1 MSVENEYSGRMLE
14 RQLRLFEHSKPLLTR
29 LGADFFKSVP
39 SCPGVYLMFNDADR
53 LLYVGQSCNLHIRLG
68 SYKNAN
74 PHHVSRKTLR
84 LVHSVTRIKLEA
96 CETALAARLRENE
109 LLRTLRPRFNRV
121 NTWPKA
127 YWFIGCR
134 EEGNVLRLWL
144 TLEESDGLYGA
155 FKGNTRAAFGA
166 LLRLLYQPSCLADL
180 PAGLLS
186 PRPPRSF
193 EVPKRDGVKEFLV
206 GESDGLLSLARPLDD
221 SPFSTA
227 LHAQDGELLS
237 RFFQLGPKRNRR
249 LCEQH
254 RLVRIPQERLDDLI
268 ALG

>member
-1 MSVENEYSGRMLE
+1 MPE
-14 RQLRLFEHSKPLLTR
+14 RQLRLFEHPRPLLTR
-29 LGADFFKSVP
+29 LGAEFFKSVP
-39 SCPGVYLMFNDADR
+39 PCPGVYLMFNDADR
-53 LLYVGQSCNLHIRLG
+53 LLYVGQSSNLRVRLG

-109 LLRTLRPRFNRV
+109 LLRTLRPRFNRM

-127 YWFIGCR
+127 YWFIGCHD
-134 EEGNVLRLWL
+134 EGNITRLWL

-193 EVPKRDGVKEFLV
+193 ELPRCDGVKEFLT
-206 GESDGLLSLARPLDD
+206 GESDRLLSLARPLDD

-227 LHAQDGELLS
+227 LYTEDCELLTH
-237 RFFQLGPKRNRR
+237 FFASGPRRNRR
-249 LCEQH
+249 LCERH
-254 RLVRIPQERLDDLI
+254 GLARIPQERLDDLI

>member
-1 MSVENEYSGRMLE
+1 MPE
-14 RQLRLFEHSKPLLTR
+14 RQLRLFEHPKPLLAR

-39 SCPGVYLMFNDADR
+39 PCPGVYLMFNNTDR
-53 LLYVGQSCNLHIRLG
+53 LLYVGQSSNLRVRLG
-68 SYKNAN
+68 TYKNAN

-84 LVHSVTRIKLEA
+84 LVHSVTRIKLET

-109 LLRTLRPRFNRV
+109 LLRTHRPRFNRM

-134 EEGNVLRLWL
+134 EEGDVLKLWL

-166 LLRLLYQPSCLADL
+166 LLRLLYQPSCISDL

-186 PRPPRSF
+186 PRPPRTF
-193 EVPKRDGVKEFLV
+193 EFPRHQGVKEFLA
-206 GESDGLLSLARPLDD
+206 GDSNELLLLARPLDD
-221 SPFSTA
+221 SPFAAA
-227 LHAQDGELLS
+227 LYAQDHELLS
-237 RFFQLGPKRNRR
+237 RFFESGPKRNRR
-249 LCEQH
+249 LCARH
-254 RLVRIPQERLDDLI
+254 GLVQIPQDRLDDLI

>member
-1 MSVENEYSGRMLE
+1 MT
-14 RQLRLFEHSKPLLTR
+14 RQLRLFEHCKPLLAR

-39 SCPGVYLMFNDADR
+39 SSPGVYLMFNEADR
-53 LLYVGQSCNLHIRLG
+53 LLYVGQSSNLRVRLG

-96 CETALAARLRENE
+96 CESALAARLRENQ
-109 LLRTLRPRFNRV
+109 LLRTLRPRFNRM

-127 YWFIGCR
+127 YWFIGLR
-134 EEGNVLRLWL
+134 EEGRVMRLWL
-144 TLEESDGLYGA
+144 TLEETDGLYGA

-166 LLRLLYQPSCLADL
+166 LLRLLYRPACIADL

-186 PRPPRSF
+186 SRPPRCF
-193 EVPKRDGVKEFLV
+193 ELPVRDGVKEFLT
-206 GESDGLLSLARPLDD
+206 GRSDGLLSLLRPLDD
-221 SPFSTA
+221 SPFAQS
-227 LHAQDGELLS
+227 LYAQDQELLS
-237 RFFQLGPKRNRR
+237 RFFESGPKRNRR
-249 LCEQH
+249 LCDQH
-254 RLVRIPQERLDDLI
+254 GLARIPQERLDDLI